1 MTTNVPVPVFGAT
14 GFEIPSSAS
23 VLAGVL
29 ADINSAFGGNLNMDL
44 TTPQGQLGS
53 SEAAVIENTN
63 QTFLFMTQ
71 MFDPAY
77 SFGRYQDALGRI
89 YFLERNPAEPTVVS
103 ALCTGLE
110 GTVIPIGSLALAD
123 DGNQYICTVGGTIP
137 VSGSVTLTFAC
148 TVTGPIPCPAGTLTQ
163 IYRSIPGWDSVN
175 NVTDG
180 VLGNDV
186 EGRAAFEARRAAS
199 VALNSNGSLPSVK
212 GAVLAV
218 PGVIDAYV
226 TENVE
231 DTLSTIGGVSLFA
244 HSLYVAVV
252 GGSSA
257 DIAQAIWSRK
267 APGCNYNGNTEVTVY
282 DTSFGYSPP
291 YPAYQVRYEVP
302 DNLSIGFRVE
312 INNTSAVPA
321 DAAQQIQ
328 AAIIGAF
335 AGTDGGARAKIGTT
349 VFASRYYAPIALLG
363 SWAQIVSIRV
373 GSINN
378 PGAVFT
384 GSIAGSTLTVS
395 SISSGTLAVGQT
407 LSDSVGNVLA
417 GTRIVAL
424 GTGTGGTGTYTVGV
438 TQTVAS
444 QSISSFVNARD
455 EIGVRID
462 QYPVVSASDIQV
474 ILS

>member
-1 MTTNVPVPVFGAT
+1 MTTNVPVPVFGAN
-14 GFEIPSSAS
+14 GFEIPSSAA

-29 ADINSAFGGNLNMDL
+29 EDINSAFGGNLNMDL

-103 ALCTGLE
+103 ALCTGLA
-110 GTVIPIGSLALAD
+110 GTVIPIGSLALAS

-137 VSGSVTLTFAC
+137 VSGSITLTFAC
-148 TVTGPIPCPAGTLTQ
+148 TVTGPIPCPSGTLNQ
-163 IYRSIPGWDSVN
+163 IYRSIPGWDSIN

-186 EGRAAFEARRAAS
+186 EGRAAFEARRSAS

-218 PGVIDAYV
+218 SGVIDAYV
-226 TENVE
+226 TENVD
-231 DTLSTIGGVSLFA
+231 DTVATIGGVSLFA

-252 GGSSA
+252 GGSSQ
-257 DIAQAIWSRK
+257 DIAEAIWSRK

-282 DTSFGYSPP
+282 DTSTGYSPP

-321 DAAQQIQ
+321 DAAIQIQ
-328 AAIIGAF
+328 NAIIGAF
-335 AGTDGGARAKIGTT
+335 AGTDGGQRAKIGTT
-349 VFASRYYAPIALLG
+349 VFASRYYAPIAALG
-363 SWAQIVSIRV
+363 TWAQIVSIRI

-384 GSIAGSTLTVS
+384 GSIAGTTLTVTS
-395 SISSGTLAVGQT
+395 ATSGTLAVGQT
-407 LSDSVGNVLA
+407 LSDSLGNILVG
-417 GTRIVAL
+417 TKITAL
-424 GTGTGGTGTYTVGV
+424 GTGTGGIGTYTVGV

-444 QSISSFVNARD
+444 QTISSFVNDRD

-462 QYPVVSASDIQV
+462 QYPVVSAADIQV